1 MKYRGNATR
10 DHPWYYYVIYATIW
24 LLLPVI
30 GLIGWTTIGYLIDRF
45 LR

>member
-30 GLIGWTTIGYLIDRF
+30 GLFLWTGFYW
-45 LR
+45 LRDWFFS